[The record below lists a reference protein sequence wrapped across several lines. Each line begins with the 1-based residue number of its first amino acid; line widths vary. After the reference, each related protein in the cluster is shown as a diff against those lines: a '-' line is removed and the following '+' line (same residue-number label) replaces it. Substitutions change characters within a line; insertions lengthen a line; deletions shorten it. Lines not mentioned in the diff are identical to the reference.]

1 MFISE
6 NSYFGKQGSNSPRKH
21 FLIIF
26 EKTAT
31 TYMNHVSCVI
41 DLYHHGRRGRRKCR
55 STRLLFVH
63 SCDNFHYKLVYL
75 LLRNVEN
82 NYNFYLYSKNR
93 RMKKT
98 SLLLLLNFN
107 QLENGN
113 GSRNVF
119 QPFSLADLTAD
130 GTNQKLLF

>member
-1 MFISE
+1 
-6 NSYFGKQGSNSPRKH
+6 
-21 FLIIF
+21 
-26 EKTAT
+26 
-31 TYMNHVSCVI
+31 MNHVSCVI

-119 QPFSLADLTAD
+119 QPFSPVDLTAD
-130 GTNQKLLF
+130 GTNQKLLFWNYMAVLLLDILDLKIAWTLIMQRKL

>member
-1 MFISE
+1 MCLVS
-6 NSYFGKQGSNSPRKH
+6 
-21 FLIIF
+21 LIYIIMV
-26 EKTAT
+26 EEDV
-31 TYMNHVSCVI
+31 VSV
-41 DLYHHGRRGRRKCR
+41 

-63 SCDNFHYKLVYL
+63 SCDNFHYKLMYL

-113 GSRNVF
+113 GSRNIF
-119 QPFSLADLTAD
+119 QPFSLVDLTTD

>member
-1 MFISE
+1 MCLVS
-6 NSYFGKQGSNSPRKH
+6 
-21 FLIIF
+21 LIYIIMA
-26 EKTAT
+26 EEDV
-31 TYMNHVSCVI
+31 VSV
-41 DLYHHGRRGRRKCR
+41 

-63 SCDNFHYKLVYL
+63 SCDNFHYKLMYL

-82 NYNFYLYSKNR
+82 NYNFYLYSSKNR

-119 QPFSLADLTAD
+119 QPFSLVDLTAD